1 MPIVNF
7 PAPLKQEPHDWPRP
21 QSCIVKK
28 AYESTITHPVI
39 FENVGLPKINKHI
52 EIVMIPDRSPI
63 GHEKANVGIILDE
76 DTILEVLSQRYKTV
90 GVSVVQ
96 TQDDLNKL
104 VAQKPDL
111 VFSGTE
117 CFGLY
122 DEDKKQYQDI
132 WFSDYLA
139 AHNIAYIGS
148 PSNVYKKAYDK
159 VQAKKIMQKAGVKTA
174 QFFTT
179 EPSELTLA
187 QSRQIAFPVFVKP
200 DRGGDSKGVDANSIV
215 TDFEGLKAKVS
226 NIYQN
231 EQSRSLVE
239 TYLSGKEY
247 TVGVFENIEDGN
259 LAAMPIEV
267 IPCKNKNGDRILDFD
282 TKKNN
287 AERVVKVTDLRIHTL
302 TSDLAINTFKALK
315 ATSHARIDIKMD
327 EHGVPHFL
335 EANLIPGLGTGYL
348 YRGCKLNQKMSYEQM
363 IYQITD
369 NALARHC
376 NGKLSNLNGT
386 D

>member
-1 MPIVNF
+1 MPVVTF
-7 PAPLKQEPHDWPRP
+7 PKIKPKSRPHDRPRP
-21 QSCIVKK
+21 QSQIMKK
-28 AYESTITHPVI
+28 SLLKKRKYEAKTIHSAILRHTAT
-39 FENVGLPKINKHI
+39 PKINKHI
-52 EIVMIPDRSPI
+52 EIVMIPDRSSI

-90 GVSVVQ
+90 GVSVIQ
-96 TQDDLNKL
+96 TQDDLDKL
-104 VAQKPDL
+104 VAEKPDL

-122 DEDKKQYQDI
+122 DEDKKQHKDI

-148 PSNVYKKAYDK
+148 PSKVYKNAYDK
-159 VQAKKIMQKAGVKTA
+159 VKAKKIALKAGIKTA

-179 EPSELTLA
+179 EPAELTLT

-200 DRGGDSKGVDANSIV
+200 DRGGDSKGVDANSIAI
-215 TDFEGLKAKVS
+215 DFEGLKAKVS

-247 TVGVFENIEDGN
+247 TVGVFEDIEDGN
-259 LAAMPIEV
+259 LTAMPIEV
-267 IPCKNKNGDRILDFD
+267 IPGKNKNGDRILDFD
-282 TKKNN
+282 TKKN
-287 AERVVKVTDLRIHTL
+287 EEEEVIKVTDLQIHTL
-302 TSDLAINTFKALK
+302 TFDLAIKVFKALK

-335 EANLIPGLGTGYL
+335 EANLIPALGRGYL
-348 YRGCKLNQKMSYEQM
+348 YRGCVFNQKMSYEQM
-363 IYQITD
+363 IYKITD

-376 NGKLSNLNGT
+376 SII
-386 D
+386 